1 MKKHFYLGEKV
12 YGRVF
17 WSPEQELES
26 AYQLKINEVL
36 LCTGK
41 NGFVPLYDPTGKIY
55 NKGPQYGCLL
65 PNKKLQHKF
74 TLLVSLLLLF

>member
-1 MKKHFYLGEKV
+1 M

-41 NGFVPLYDPTGKIY
+41 NGFVPLYDPTGNIY
-55 NKGPQYGCLL
+55 GKGPQYGCLI
-65 PNKKLQHKF
+65 PNRNLRQKF
-74 TLLVSLLLLF
+74 TLLVKHFQKISFSF